1 MKLNK
6 VMSVLRDENIDL
18 RERIIDIE
26 TDYAT
31 LADSYR
37 TFITVSQY
45 EKKQNRT
52 KQMGMVN
59 FYLTKDQN
67 TAQ

>member
-6 VMSVLRDENIDL
+6 VMSMLRDENIDL

-26 TDYAT
+26 TDYVT

-37 TFITVSQY
+37 TFITVSKY
-45 EKKQNRT
+45 KIN
-52 KQMGMVN
+52 GNGNGNVN
-59 FYLTKDQN
+59 N
-67 TAQ
+67 I

>member
-6 VMSVLRDENIDL
+6 VMSMLRDENIDL
-18 RERIIDIE
+18 HERIIDVE

-37 TFITVSQY
+37 TFITVSI
-45 EKKQNRT
+45 
-52 KQMGMVN
+52 
-59 FYLTKDQN
+59 
-67 TAQ
+67 